1 MNKIHFH
8 YLFIINL
15 QEKLVPQGMAD
26 NIEFLFEVVEFGGK
40 EIIKKVFQFF
50 KVIIFIFK

>member
-8 YLFIINL
+8 CLFIINL

-40 EIIKKVFQFF
+40 EIIKKVFQFL
-50 KVIIFIFK
+50 K